1 MDQELDRPV
10 TAAAFVVRLRPRID
24 AMMAQGQELL
34 RTFRRLFEST
44 TPSKMSLML
53 VAEGV
58 RRRTEAAM
66 PYAELVVGTVVQL
79 LVNFRRR
86 KTLTVA
92 TGVIGLALFVIL
104 LLEIS
109 LRIQLAQEA
118 RDAETDATLAA
129 SVSPTKKEFDDASVV
144 VRAGN

>member
-1 MDQELDRPV
+1 
-10 TAAAFVVRLRPRID
+10 
-24 AMMAQGQELL
+24 
-34 RTFRRLFEST
+34 
-44 TPSKMSLML
+44 ML

-129 SVSPTKKEFDDASVV
+129 SVSPTKKGFDDASVV